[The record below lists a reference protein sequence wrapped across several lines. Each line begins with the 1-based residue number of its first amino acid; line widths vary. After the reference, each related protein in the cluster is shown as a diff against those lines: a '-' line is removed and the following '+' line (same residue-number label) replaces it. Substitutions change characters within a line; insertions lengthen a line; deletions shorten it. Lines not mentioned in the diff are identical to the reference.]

1 MIKYGVTSYSFDQY
15 LATGAMDLYGAI
27 RKAAEMG
34 FDGIE
39 LANITENYPYEL
51 EKLKQTAQEAG
62 IEICAWATS
71 ADFLKDIPEQVRY
84 IKEEIDR
91 AAYLGCKVLRTDV
104 FHDEYVPDPYAENIV
119 KALRELASYAQEKG
133 MVLTTENHCGYTCL
147 PDRLEKL
154 VQAVHHENFGLLC
167 DFGNFL
173 GEDVDPAQAVG
184 QLRSYI
190 RHVHVKDAHMKD
202 GRDLY
207 PGENWF
213 VTREGNYWRCAIAG
227 HGNAPIVKCLKVLI
241 NHGYDG
247 YLIQEFEG
255 LEECVTAV
263 ERGFKYTKAVV
274 ENELLFTW
282 HE

>member
-84 IKEEIDR
+84 LKEEIDR

-133 MVLTTENHCGYTCL
+133 MVLTTEITAATPVCPTVWKSWC
-147 PDRLEKL
+147 RR
-154 VQAVHHENFGLLC
+154 C
-167 DFGNFL
+167 T
-173 GEDVDPAQAVG
+173 
-184 QLRSYI
+184 
-190 RHVHVKDAHMKD
+190 MK
-202 GRDLY
+202 
-207 PGENWF
+207 
-213 VTREGNYWRCAIAG
+213 TSACCAISAIFWG
-227 HGNAPIVKCLKVLI
+227 K
-241 NHGYDG
+241 
-247 YLIQEFEG
+247 
-255 LEECVTAV
+255 
-263 ERGFKYTKAVV
+263 
-274 ENELLFTW
+274 TW
-282 HE
+282 IRRRRWDSCAAISAMCM